1 LELTRTPSWHAAT
14 LTESQSIRL
23 RQELDDVL
31 GEAPVPETVEQ
42 AQRLTFAAAV
52 MNETLRVSPIVP
64 ILYLEATKDTLLD
77 DVLVPKGTA
86 VFVLTRA
93 ATRHGRFGAAGEFRP
108 ERWLDDERGAIAHDP
123 AAHIP
128 FGSGPRLCPGRALAH
143 LEGRVALAHTLQ
155 ELRRRTHRQR
165 AGRAIH
171 GAVDPV
177 RLVGAPTRP
186 GPG

>member
-93 ATRHGRFGAAGEFRP
+93 ATRRGRFGAAGEFRP

-128 FGSGPRLCPGRALAH
+128 FGAGPRLCPGRALAQ
-143 LEGRVALAHTLQ
+143 LESRVALATLFKSFDV
-155 ELRRRTHRQR
+155 EPTGREPVERYTSLLTPYGLSGRLRAR
-165 AGRAIH
+165 
-171 GAVDPV
+171 V
-177 RLVGAPTRP
+177 RW
-186 GPG
+186 